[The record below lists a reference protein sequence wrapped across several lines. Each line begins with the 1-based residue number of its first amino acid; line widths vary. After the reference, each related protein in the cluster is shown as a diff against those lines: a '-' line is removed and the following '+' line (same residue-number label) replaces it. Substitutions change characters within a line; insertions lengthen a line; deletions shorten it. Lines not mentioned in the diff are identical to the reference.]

1 MYVELKN
8 VTKIINGNL
17 ILDGINCSM
26 DHGKIYGIR
35 GKNGSGKTML
45 LKALSGIARINE
57 GEILIGGKCLG
68 RGQEFP
74 EDVSALIE
82 NPGFIENYSGIKNL
96 RLLANIRKRISE
108 ESIVLFMEKF
118 HLDAASKKKVKKY
131 SLGMRQKLGII
142 AAIMESSKLILLD
155 EPTNALDE
163 ESVDILNEMIIEEKR
178 KGNTIVI
185 TSHDF
190 EELKSVADYIFE
202 MENGRIV
209 KRGSIDEF

>member
-1 MYVELKN
+1 
-8 VTKIINGNL
+8 
-17 ILDGINCSM
+17 
-26 DHGKIYGIR
+26 
-35 GKNGSGKTML
+35 
-45 LKALSGIARINE
+45 
-57 GEILIGGKCLG
+57 
-68 RGQEFP
+68 
-74 EDVSALIE
+74 
-82 NPGFIENYSGIKNL
+82 
-96 RLLANIRKRISE
+96 
-108 ESIVLFMEKF
+108 MEKF